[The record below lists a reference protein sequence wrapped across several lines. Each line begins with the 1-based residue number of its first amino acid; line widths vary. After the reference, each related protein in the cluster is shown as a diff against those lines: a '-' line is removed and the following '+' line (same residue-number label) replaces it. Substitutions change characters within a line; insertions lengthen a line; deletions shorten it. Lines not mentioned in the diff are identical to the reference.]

1 VRSSALEKER
11 RLEKAAPS
19 REEILTERREVIKK
33 GVYLAGAGALF
44 ATTAGSLGAFIPPYV
59 NPFVDGTYDI
69 LFSTSGATSA
79 WANDKADQK
88 MKTSDFDAVGP
99 GHGAQ
104 GKITELAMNVIVT
117 YLIPDF
123 VAPTMKGTVPY
134 GDGLLAAYNAKCK
147 HLGCTALWRNEQEG
161 KKIANAS
168 VFPYPMSHDFIVCPC
183 HLGTYDIYNSAK
195 VMFGPPPNPLDQL
208 RLQVAAG
215 GQVQIKFTKYKYGK
229 NITGGQ
235 V

>member
-1 VRSSALEKER
+1 MVRTSALEKER
-11 RLEKAAPS
+11 RLDKAAPS
-19 REEILTERREVIKK
+19 REEIIEERRDVIKK

-59 NPFVDGTYDI
+59 NPFVDGTYDV

-88 MKTSDFDAVGP
+88 VTTDDFPHP
-99 GHGAQ
+99 GLGAQ
-104 GKITELAMNVIVT
+104 GKITALAMNILIV
-117 YLIPDF
+117 YMISDK
-123 VAPTMKGTVPY
+123 VAPSMKGTVEHN
-134 GDGLLAAYNAKCK
+134 GGTFAAFNAKCK
-147 HLGCTALWRNEQEG
+147 HLGCTALWRLQGEAAKLVPVTLG
-161 KKIANAS
+161 
-168 VFPYPMSHDFIVCPC
+168 HDFIVCPC

-195 VMFGPPPNPLDQL
+195 VMFGPPPQPLDQL
-208 RLQVAAG
+208 KMQIASDG
-215 GQVQIKFTKYKYGK
+215 HIQIKFSKYKYGK

>member
-1 VRSSALEKER
+1 VVRTSALEKER
-11 RLEKAAPS
+11 RLDKAAPS
-19 REEILTERREVIKK
+19 REEIIEERRDVIKK

-59 NPFVDGTYDI
+59 NPFVDGTYDV

-88 MKTSDFDAVGP
+88 VMADDFPHP
-99 GHGAQ
+99 GLGAQ
-104 GKITELAMNVIVT
+104 GKITALAMNVLIV
-117 YLIPDF
+117 YLVTDKVF
-123 VAPTMKGTVPY
+123 PTMKGTVEHN
-134 GDGLLAAYNAKCK
+134 GGTFAAFNAKCK
-147 HLGCTALWRNEQEG
+147 HLGCTALWRQKAEADHIVDPG
-161 KKIANAS
+161 K
-168 VFPYPMSHDFIVCPC
+168 FPYPMEHDYIVCPC

-195 VMFGPPPNPLDQL
+195 VMFGPPPQPLDQL
-208 RLQVAAG
+208 KMQIASDGHL
-215 GQVQIKFTKYKYGK
+215 QIKFSKYKYGK

>member
-1 VRSSALEKER
+1 MARPSSLEKER
-11 RLEKAAPS
+11 RLDKAPPS
-19 REEILTERREVIKK
+19 REEIIEERRDVIKK

-59 NPFVDGTYDI
+59 NPFVDGTSDV

-88 MKTSDFDAVGP
+88 VMADDFPHP
-99 GHGAQ
+99 GLGAQ
-104 GKITELAMNVIVT
+104 GKITALAMNVLIV
-117 YLIPDF
+117 YMISDK
-123 VAPTMKGTVPY
+123 VSPTMKGTIEY
-134 GDGLLAAYNAKCK
+134 NGGTFAAFNAKCK
-147 HLGCTALWRNEQEG
+147 HLGCTALWRLQDEATKLVPVTLG
-161 KKIANAS
+161 
-168 VFPYPMSHDFIVCPC
+168 HDFIVCPC

-208 RLQVAAG
+208 KMQIASDG
-215 GQVQIKFTKYKYGK
+215 HIQIKFTKYKYGK